1 MKRVSRACWRVS
13 AAVLLALG
21 LRAAS
26 APTALA
32 EPAAQH
38 ITTARVL
45 ASDGGVFAPA
55 PRRRE
60 PLPADTDDDTGAAA
74 GAPDPWQTVAL
85 PFIWPRTVL
94 PDGDPEAHARRTTWF
109 RVDVPRDVRSAGG
122 SAAPSPGTW
131 LYLPR
136 WQTIGQ
142 IAIYG
147 DERLLYRSTADLV
160 WNGYNHPLWIALDA
174 EGTQPLPGVLR
185 IRIDSQRSAGGAL
198 SSLYIGGAALRPH
211 YELRRLLQ
219 VRLPELSGVAVLGLG
234 AFALAVW
241 LMRRRESAYL
251 LFAIF
256 TVLAVLRG
264 LHFHLGLEPLPVPSA
279 WFGWM
284 TVNTV
289 PAILVSWYYFVASL
303 VPLGRRWL
311 WVGRSL
317 LVLTLLSCVATLPPL
332 AVLPGMDTLAPL
344 AYLLTFAVGL
354 PTVVGLAWAAWRHG
368 RIEGILASS
377 IGLCDAAV
385 AVHDWMMQNYFIGPE
400 DMYYGPFLT
409 LARLLMFIYVILSR
423 YIGAVDEAEQ
433 ANTRLARRLSEREA
447 ELAESYERLR
457 AVQQRQMLT
466 RERQRLMQDI
476 HDGMGSQL
484 MSALKVAESGQLS
497 ETRMAMVLRECI
509 DDLKLTVDSLDPV
522 DADLLLLLATLRY
535 RLAPRLLGSGLKLAW
550 EVSDVPTL
558 AWLDPRSALHVLRI
572 LQEGIS
578 NILQHAG
585 ATELRVATGEA
596 DGGVFVT
603 LDDNGRG
610 FAARL
615 PGQDANASGTG
626 RGLSNMVRRAQALGG
641 RVTWETMARGTR
653 LKLWLPLAKSPDVSM
668 DKTLDFTSDW
678 ANA

>member
-1 MKRVSRACWRVS
+1 MKRASRACWRVS
-13 AAVLLALG
+13 AALLAAGLLG
-21 LRAAS
+21 LGLWAAS
-26 APTALA
+26 LLVPRA
-32 EPAAQH
+32 ESV
-38 ITTARVL
+38 ARHVTE
-45 ASDGGVFAPA
+45 ARMFTSSGGDIQPA
-55 PRRRE
+55 PRLPE
-60 PLPADTDDDTGAAA
+60 PGGTADQ
-74 GAPDPWQTVAL
+74 WQTVTL

-94 PDGDPEAHARRTTWF
+94 PTAGPDTARTTWF
-109 RVDVPRDVRSAGG
+109 QVDVPEVPEAGSG
-122 SAAPSPGTW
+122 RW

-142 IAIYG
+142 LAVYG
-147 DERLLYRSTADLV
+147 DDRLLYRSKADLV
-160 WNGYNHPLWIALDA
+160 WNGFNHPLWIVLDA
-174 EGTQPLPGVLR
+174 EGSQPLPRVLR
-185 IRIDSQRSAGGAL
+185 IRIDSQSSAGGAL
-198 SSLYIGGAALRPH
+198 SSLWIGGAALRPC
-211 YELRRLLQ
+211 YEFRRLMQ

-234 AFALAVW
+234 GFALAVW
-241 LMRRRESAYL
+241 LLRRRESAYL

-264 LHFHLGLEPLPVPSA
+264 LHFHLGLDPLPVPSA

-289 PAILVSWYYFVASL
+289 PAILVSWFYFVASL
-303 VPLGRRWL
+303 VPLGPRWL

-317 LVLTLLSCVATLPPL
+317 LVLTLLSCLATLPPL
-332 AVLPGMDTLAPL
+332 AVLPGMETLAPL

-354 PTVVGLAWAAWRHG
+354 PTVIGLAWAAWRHG
-368 RIEGILASS
+368 RVEGILASS

-400 DMYYGPFLT
+400 QMYFGPFLT

-423 YIGAVDEAEQ
+423 YVGAVDEAER
-433 ANTRLARRLSEREA
+433 ANTRLVRRLSEREA

-509 DDLKLTVDSLDPV
+509 DDLALTVDSLDPV
-522 DADLLLLLATLRY
+522 DADLPLLLATLRW
-535 RLAPRLLGSGLKLAW
+535 RLAPRLQGSGLKLRW
-550 EVSDVPTL
+550 EVDDVPTL

-578 NILQHAG
+578 NVLQHAG
-585 ATELRVATGEA
+585 ATELAIATGES
-596 DGGVFVT
+596 DEGVFVV
-603 LDDNGRG
+603 LEDNGRG
-610 FAARL
+610 FSQQLAGAHL
-615 PGQDANASGTG
+615 ANGGSG
-626 RGLSNMVRRAQALGG
+626 RGLSNMARRAQALGG
-641 RVTWETMARGTR
+641 RLTWETRLHGTR
-653 LKLWLPLAKSPDVSM
+653 LKLWLPREQSPDTSL